1 MLTILVCFR
10 QFIAQRILEINENG
24 KFKKSFDT
32 VEEYMAQDDEIFH
45 RARLVNCGYFM
56 NIILKGTWFLTPCSS
71 PALTSSNKIMLVQ
84 SLDLYKKAV
93 IGVWTLFR

>member
-1 MLTILVCFR
+1 VLTILVCFR

-56 NIILKGTWFLTPCSS
+56 NIILKGTWFLTPRLS
-71 PALTSSNKIMLVQ
+71 PSLTSSNKIMLVQ
-84 SLDLYKKAV
+84 SLDLCKKAV